1 MCFNCFQLIESGDVY
16 VTAPDQLGETGA
28 WHPQCFKCTTCQEF
42 LVDLVYFYSEQ
53 KQTIFC
59 GRHQA
64 ELLIPRCAACDQVVT
79 ICVKLCN
86 TQTDRLT
93 DRQTQTHNHHD
104 IILHNKLFPFS

>member
-64 ELLIPRCAACDQVVT
+64 EVVIPRCAACDQVLYVT
-79 ICVKLCN
+79 GPTEIDHVSANYTELY
-86 TQTDRLT
+86 
-93 DRQTQTHNHHD
+93 
-104 IILHNKLFPFS
+104 F